1 MRPLRNLALVLLLLA
16 SAAFADTIPVGAIWL
31 FGNTGGTLT
40 FNSTTQTISITS
52 TITTLIAGT
61 TLNSSGIHTGDFGT
75 ITVTTGSLISG
86 SILGH
91 AIFNGGT
98 ITITTNGTDGLPDGI
113 VFSGTLSTPINWY
126 ELGKS
131 DKFHLGAKG
140 VGQLVNP
147 SGICHGQGSFSPT
160 CEYPI
165 LNFEQLVV
173 LTGPNQFSV
182 IKGVTVIPEPGTVAL
197 VATGLGL
204 LACRTKSRHR
214 SMQR

>member
-16 SAAFADTIPVGAIWL
+16 SAAFADSIPITAIWL

-40 FNSTTQTISITS
+40 FNPTTETLTLTS
-52 TITTLIAGT
+52 TITKLIAPTNKNIGP
-61 TLNSSGIHTGDFGT
+61 GIFTGDFGT
-75 ITVTTGSLISG
+75 ITVTTGPLISG

-91 AIFNGGT
+91 AKFNGGT

-113 VFSGTLSTPINWY
+113 IFSGTLGSPMNWY

-131 DKFHLGAKG
+131 NEFHLGVQGG
-140 VGQLVNP
+140 VGQLMGTP
-147 SGICHGQGSFSPT
+147 FGLCPGHPT
-160 CEYPI
+160 CEYGI
-165 LNFEQLVV
+165 LNFEQWAI

-182 IKGVTVIPEPGTVAL
+182 IKGITVIPEPGTMVL

-214 SMQR
+214 SIQR